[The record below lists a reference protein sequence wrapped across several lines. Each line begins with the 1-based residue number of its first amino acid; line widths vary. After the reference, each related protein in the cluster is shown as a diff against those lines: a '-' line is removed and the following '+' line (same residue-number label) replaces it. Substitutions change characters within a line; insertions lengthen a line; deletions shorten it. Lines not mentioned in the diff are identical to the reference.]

1 MESMPPAT
9 ETGKENLNII
19 SSLLGMIGFK
29 NKSQGQKFVGDIR
42 LRHYQAVPTGYKDE
56 LEEGEFDLIAAREDI
71 LAAIGKRFNAWMES
85 EKAVINWEEI
95 VNFEPVAVEENSGDL
110 PVEAIVEELQSV
122 TTKEHYEAVY
132 LNVSQASMT
141 AAWNALTQDIRDI
154 ITGLLNETQ
163 TNVCTI
169 A

>member
-1 MESMPPAT
+1 
-9 ETGKENLNII
+9 
-19 SSLLGMIGFK
+19 
-29 NKSQGQKFVGDIR
+29 
-42 LRHYQAVPTGYKDE
+42 
-56 LEEGEFDLIAAREDI
+56 
-71 LAAIGKRFNAWMES
+71 MES